1 MKLRYLLLTLAIFSS
16 FNISAEPDP
25 ETKLDTETATEPAS
39 RVYVKSI
46 KSDYS
51 KVYKKIF
58 NGLENNGYFV
68 IIEPNIGR
76 NLASFAQRWG
86 NYYNKNKLET
96 IRSMVFCNG
105 GYANEISNSDPTML
119 ALCPL
124 HITLIEKKGTTSIL
138 FVRPGQVALNSP
150 AYKIALELEQDVI
163 RVIEEAIWEQK

>member
-1 MKLRYLLLTLAIFSS
+1 MNLRYLLLTLGIFISV
-16 FNISAEPDP
+16 NVSAEP
-25 ETKLDTETATEPAS
+25 EAITKLDTESTPEPVS
-39 RVYVKSI
+39 RVYVKTI
-46 KSDYS
+46 KADYS
-51 KVYKKIF
+51 KIYKKIF

-86 NYYNKNKLET
+86 NNYNKNKLET
-96 IRSMVFCNG
+96 IRSLVFCNG
-105 GYANEISNSDPTML
+105 GYANEISNSDPNML

-150 AYKIALELEQDVI
+150 AFKIALELEQDVI
-163 RVIEEAIWEQK
+163 RVIEEAIWVQK